1 MYNSDTMAISINKRE
16 LESEIRLEFNPTL
29 ESILMVERTIKKY
42 NSEYTVF
49 QLWKKLP
56 RKITYQAYK
65 VIISYLISSNK
76 ITMDRKKVLVWIWNP
91 DMINKLEKQGLILN
105 D

>member
-1 MYNSDTMAISINKRE
+1 MAISISKRE
-16 LESEIRLEFNPTL
+16 LDNKTRLEFNPTL
-29 ESILMVERTIKKY
+29 ESILMVERAIKKY
-42 NSEYTVF
+42 SGEYKVY

-65 VIISYLISSNK
+65 IIIAYLINSNK
-76 ITMDRKKVLVWIWNP
+76 ITMDKRKVLVWIWNP
-91 DMINKLEKQGLILN
+91 GMIQRLEKQGLIIN

>member
-1 MYNSDTMAISINKRE
+1 MAILINKKE
-16 LESEIRLEFNPTL
+16 LDNEIRLEFNPTL

-42 NSEYTVF
+42 SGEYTVY

-76 ITMDRKKVLVWIWNP
+76 ITMDSRKVLVWIWNP
-91 DMINKLEKQGLILN
+91 DMIKRLEKQGLIMHG
-105 D
+105 

>member
-1 MYNSDTMAISINKRE
+1 MAITISKRGI
-16 LESEIRLEFNPTL
+16 ESEIRLDFNPTL
-29 ESILMVERTIKKY
+29 ESILMVERAIKKY
-42 NSEYTVF
+42 SGEYTIY

-65 VIISYLISSNK
+65 VIISYLINSNK
-76 ITMDRKKVLVWIWNP
+76 ITLDTKKVLVWIWNP
-91 DMINKLEKQGLILN
+91 DMIKRLEKQGLIIN

>member
-1 MYNSDTMAISINKRE
+1 MAISINRRE
-16 LESEIRLEFNPTL
+16 LEGTARLKFNPTL
-29 ESILMVERTIKKY
+29 ESILMVERVIRKY
-42 NSEYTVF
+42 SGEYTVY

-65 VIISYLISSNK
+65 IIIAYLINSNK
-76 ITMDRKKVLVWIWNP
+76 ITLDSRKVLVWIWNP
-91 DMINKLEKQGLILN
+91 EMIKRLEKQGLIIN

>member
-1 MYNSDTMAISINKRE
+1 MAITINKKE
-16 LESEIRLEFNPTL
+16 LENEIRLDFNPTL
-29 ESILMVERTIKKY
+29 ESILMVERIIKKY
-42 NSEYTVF
+42 SGEYTTF

-65 VIISYLISSNK
+65 VIISYLINSNK
-76 ITMDRKKVLVWIWNP
+76 ITMDSRKVLVWIWNP
-91 DMINKLEKQGLILN
+91 DMIDRLEKQGLIIN

>member
-1 MYNSDTMAISINKRE
+1 MTISIKKKE
-16 LESEIRLEFNPTL
+16 LEGQIRLDFNPTL
-29 ESILMVERTIKKY
+29 ESILMVERTIEKY
-42 NSEYTVF
+42 SAEYKVF

-65 VIISYLISSNK
+65 IIIAYLISSNK
-76 ITMDRKKVLVWIWNP
+76 ITVDRRKVLVWIWNP
-91 DMINKLEKQGLILN
+91 DMIERLEKQGLIIN

>member
-1 MYNSDTMAISINKRE
+1 MTISINKKQ
-16 LESEIRLEFNPTL
+16 LEKGNRLDFNPTL

-42 NSEYTVF
+42 SAEYTVF

-65 VIISYLISSNK
+65 IIISYLISSNK
-76 ITMDRKKVLVWIWNP
+76 ITMDRRKVLVWIWNP
-91 DMINKLEKQGLILN
+91 DMIKRLEKQGLIIN

>member
-1 MYNSDTMAISINKRE
+1 MAISINKKE
-16 LESEIRLEFNPTL
+16 LDNAIRLEFNPTL

-42 NSEYTVF
+42 SGEYTVY

-76 ITMDRKKVLVWIWNP
+76 ITMDKRKVLVWIWNP
-91 DMINKLEKQGLILN
+91 DMIQRLEKQGLIMYG
-105 D
+105 

>member
-1 MYNSDTMAISINKRE
+1 MTIIINKKE
-16 LESEIRLEFNPTL
+16 LERGIRLDFNPTL

-42 NSEYTVF
+42 SGEYTVF

-56 RKITYQAYK
+56 RKMTYQAYK
-65 VIISYLISSNK
+65 IIIAYLISSNK

-91 DMINKLEKQGLILN
+91 DMIERLEKQGLIIN

>member
-1 MYNSDTMAISINKRE
+1 MAISINEKA
-16 LESEIRLEFNPTL
+16 LEHSTRLEFNPTL

-42 NSEYTVF
+42 SAEYTIY

-65 VIISYLISSNK
+65 IIIAYLINSNK
-76 ITMDRKKVLVWIWNP
+76 ITMDRRKVLVWIWNP
-91 DMINKLEKQGLILN
+91 DMIKRLEKQGLIIN

>member
-1 MYNSDTMAISINKRE
+1 MTIIINKKE
-16 LESEIRLEFNPTL
+16 LERGIRLDFNPTL

-42 NSEYTVF
+42 SGEYKVF

-56 RKITYQAYK
+56 RKMTYQAYK
-65 VIISYLISSNK
+65 IIIAYLISSNK

-91 DMINKLEKQGLILN
+91 DMIERLEKQGLIIN